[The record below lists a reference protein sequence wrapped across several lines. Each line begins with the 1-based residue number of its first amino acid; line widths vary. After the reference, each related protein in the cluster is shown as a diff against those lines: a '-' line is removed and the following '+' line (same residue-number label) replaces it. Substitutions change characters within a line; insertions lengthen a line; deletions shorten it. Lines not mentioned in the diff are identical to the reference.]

1 MVKSLERQPH
11 LATLARAWTLAG
23 QNLAHARGRG
33 SIHLRLAVAFLVGLP
48 LAHGSLGAGE
58 SPADPAAMGGAA
70 SPATGGA
77 ASDSGPAGAASI
89 SATADSGVVPATSA
103 SGQVANDSPARDEPQ
118 MPDEVP
124 HPRPFQVGERLKFS
138 IQYGPIKAGT
148 SELVVERIER
158 VGDHDCYRFVSSTQ
172 SSQVFSA
179 FYKVKDQIVSLAD
192 VRYLL
197 TRRTSKKLRE
207 GTYKVDQEIDWNHD
221 VKELVYGNGDK
232 VEMKPGARDVLAAMY
247 YTRTLPLAVGDSI
260 RMPTHDNK
268 KSYPIVL
275 HVIGVESADTPLGRF
290 DCWVVE
296 PLLETPGLF
305 NRTGTLKVW
314 LTRDEERIPVIMQSA
329 VKVGA
334 ITAVLIERQRGAG
347 GPDMARPAE

>member
-1 MVKSLERQPH
+1 MAKPIEHELRPTP
-11 LATLARAWTLAG
+11 LTRAWALAG
-23 QNLAHARGRG
+23 QNLASGRRRG
-33 SIHLRLAVAFLVGLP
+33 SILLRLALALLLALPVAEGVV
-48 LAHGSLGAGE
+48 GAGE
-58 SPADPAAMGGAA
+58 TPDPAA
-70 SPATGGA
+70 
-77 ASDSGPAGAASI
+77 AGAAPI
-89 SATADSGVVPATSA
+89 AAPADSAATQTQA
-103 SGQVANDSPARDEPQ
+103 QPPDEGSEAAGDAYL
-118 MPDEVP
+118 PDEVP

-148 SELVVERIER
+148 SELAVERVER

-172 SSQVFSA
+172 SSPVFSA

-207 GTYKVDQEIDWNHD
+207 GNYKVDQDIDWDHNGG
-221 VKELVYGNGDK
+221 KLVYEDGESL
-232 VEMKPGARDVLAAMY
+232 EMKPGARDVLAAMY
-247 YTRTLPLAVGDSI
+247 YARTLPLAVGDSV

-275 HVIGVESADTPLGRF
+275 HVVREDRADTPLGKF

-296 PLLETPGLF
+296 PMLETPGLF

-314 LTRDEERIPVIMQSA
+314 LTRDEERVPVIMQSE

-334 ITAVLIERQRGAG
+334 ITAVLIERQRGQG
-347 GPDMARPAE
+347 GPDVSRPAE

>member
-1 MVKSLERQPH
+1 MEKLNQSLSR
-11 LATLARAWTLAG
+11 LAAPARAWTVGG
-23 QNLAHARGRG
+23 QNLASRRNRA
-33 SIHLRLAVAFLVGLP
+33 SLLLRVTCAFLVGLP
-48 LAHGSLGAGE
+48 LAQGSLGAGE
-58 SPADPAAMGGAA
+58 RESPAGPAVPGADSAGPTAAGSGATTAPGDSAEGG
-70 SPATGGA
+70 
-77 ASDSGPAGAASI
+77 SDSL
-89 SATADSGVVPATSA
+89 DSDPPYV
-103 SGQVANDSPARDEPQ
+103 
-118 MPDEVP
+118 PDEVP
-124 HPRPFQVGERLKFS
+124 HPRPFKVGERLKFS

-148 SELVVERIER
+148 SELAVERVER

-207 GTYKVDQEIDWNHD
+207 GTYKVDQEIDWDHD
-221 VKELVYGNGDK
+221 AQELEYEDGGK
-232 VEMKPGARDVLAAMY
+232 IPMKPGARDVLAAMY

-275 HVIGVESADTPLGRF
+275 HVIGQETADTPLGKF

-314 LTRDEERIPVIMQSA
+314 LTNDEERVPVIMQSE

-334 ITAVLIERQRGAG
+334 ITAVLIERQRGTG

>member
-1 MVKSLERQPH
+1 MVKSIEREPR
-11 LATLARAWTLAG
+11 LTTLVRAWTHAG
-23 QNLAHARGRG
+23 QNLAFHPRRGT
-33 SIHLRLAVAFLVGLP
+33 IFLRLVMAFLVGLP
-48 LAHGSLGAGE
+48 LAQGGAGE
-58 SPADPAAMGGAA
+58 SPADPAAA
-70 SPATGGA
+70 SG
-77 ASDSGPAGAASI
+77 
-89 SATADSGVVPATSA
+89 SAEPATSA
-103 SGQVANDSPARDEPQ
+103 SGATDSGTTGAASAEGTSESAGATTETSAPSGDSPADDETT

-138 IQYGPIKAGT
+138 IQYGPIKAGI
-148 SELVVERIER
+148 SELAVERVER

-172 SSQVFSA
+172 SSPVFSA

-197 TRRTSKKLRE
+197 TRRTSKQLRE
-207 GTYKVDQEIDWNHD
+207 GNYKVDQEIDWDHD
-221 VKELVYGNGDK
+221 ERELKYDDGPTL
-232 VEMKPGARDVLAAMY
+232 EMKPGARDVLAAMY

-275 HVIGVESADTPLGRF
+275 HVIGKEKADTPLGKF

-314 LTRDEERIPVIMQSA
+314 LTSDEERVPVIMQSE

-334 ITAVLIERQRGAG
+334 ITAVLIERQRGRG
-347 GPDMARPAE
+347 GPDMTRPAE

>member
-1 MVKSLERQPH
+1 MVKLIQSLSRLVAP
-11 LATLARAWTLAG
+11 ARAWTVAG
-23 QNLAHARGRG
+23 QNLAPGRGRA
-33 SIHLRLAVAFLVGLP
+33 SLLLRVTCAFLVGLP

-58 SPADPAAMGGAA
+58 GESPAAPAVPGAADSAGAPAAA
-70 SPATGGA
+70 SGPTATASGATGGLGPDSCD
-77 ASDSGPAGAASI
+77 SDSPL
-89 SATADSGVVPATSA
+89 V
-103 SGQVANDSPARDEPQ
+103 
-118 MPDEVP
+118 PDEVP

-148 SELVVERIER
+148 SELAVERVER

-172 SSQVFSA
+172 SSQMFSA

-197 TRRTSKKLRE
+197 TRRTSKRLRE
-207 GTYKVDQEIDWNHD
+207 GNYKVDQEIDWDHD
-221 VKELVYGNGDK
+221 AKELVYEDGEK

-260 RMPTHDNK
+260 RVPTHDNK

-275 HVIGVESADTPLGRF
+275 HVIGKEKADTPLGKF

-314 LTRDEERIPVIMQSA
+314 LTNDEERVPVIMQSE